1 MWILDW
7 VWVWV
12 WIKDLLLV
20 SCGLG
25 KQDFMSHEKWRELQ
39 LSDILLSSL
48 TGYGLWVDIN

>member
-1 MWILDW
+1 MWILD
-7 VWVWV
+7 WVWV